1 MRRPGSNPARPMTVM
16 RSIRIG
22 FFSVFLL
29 AAPPPLSAIGID
41 TNAANTAFDP
51 AIALAARE
59 RSATI
64 WPHMRAGFALQ
75 TADNDRVARH
85 VSWFQKHPDY
95 LKRVMERADIYLHL
109 VLEEV
114 QARGLPAEIALLPVV
129 ESSFRPFAYS
139 HGRAAG
145 LWQFIPGT
153 GKRFGLKQNWWY
165 DGRRDVLASTQA
177 ALDYLEYLHD
187 HLKGDWLLALAAYNS
202 GEGTVNRAVQKN
214 RNAGR
219 PTDFWHLKLP
229 RETRE
234 YVPKLLALRRI
245 IETPEA
251 YGIQLEPIAD
261 QPRLTTV
268 ETGGQID
275 LALAAEL
282 ADISLDTV
290 YELNPGFNRW
300 ATDPEGPHQLLLPIA
315 SAEVFRERLSELPP
329 DARIQWARHKVRR
342 GQTLSHIARQ
352 HGTTVAVLRD
362 VNELRNDSIRVDQ
375 YLIIPVA
382 RKNLDQ
388 YALSANERRRKVR
401 SQRRSGTKLV
411 HTVDQGDTLWD
422 LSRQYKVKVRE
433 LARWNAMAPG
443 DPLRKGRK
451 IVIWQQPP
459 ATAAAGRGSAL
470 QSIHY
475 TVRKGDSLAR
485 ISRRFKVTINDLV
498 KWNGIPRNA
507 YLRPGQRLKL
517 YVDVTEQADS

>member
-1 MRRPGSNPARPMTVM
+1 MRRPGPTTARPTTVM
-16 RSIRIG
+16 RSISIG
-22 FFSVFLL
+22 F
-29 AAPPPLSAIGID
+29 LSAFILVAQSPLPANSID
-41 TNAANTAFDP
+41 TTTANAAFDP
-51 AIALAARE
+51 TVALAARA
-59 RSATI
+59 RSTTI

-75 TADNDRVARH
+75 TADNDRVAQH
-85 VSWFQKHPDY
+85 ISWFQKHPDY
-95 LKRVMERADIYLHL
+95 LKSVMERADIYLHL

-114 QARGLPAEIALLPVV
+114 QARNLPAEIALLPVV

-145 LWQFIPGT
+145 LWQFIPST

-165 DGRRDVLASTQA
+165 DGRRDVLASTRA
-177 ALDYLEYLHD
+177 ALDYLEYLHN
-187 HLKGDWLLALAAYNS
+187 HVKGDWLLALAAYNS
-202 GEGTVNRAVQKN
+202 GEGTVNRAIRKN
-214 RNAGR
+214 RKAGR

-229 RETRE
+229 RETRD
-234 YVPKLLALRRI
+234 YVPKLLALRCI
-245 IETPEA
+245 VQTPEA
-251 YGIQLEPIAD
+251 YGIQLRPIED

-300 ATDPEGPHQLLLPIA
+300 ATDPQGPHQLLLPIA
-315 SAEVFRERLSELPP
+315 SAELFRERLSELPP

-352 HGTTVAVLRD
+352 YATTVAVLRD
-362 VNELRNDSIRVDQ
+362 VNELRKDSIHVDQ

-401 SQRRSGTKLV
+401 SKRRSGTKLV
-411 HTVDQGDTLWD
+411 HTVEQGDTLWD
-422 LSRQYKVKVRE
+422 LSRKYKVKVRQ
-433 LARWNAMAPG
+433 LAGWNAMAPG
-443 DPLRKGRK
+443 DPLRKGRQ

-459 ATAAAGRGSAL
+459 RKAAASGRSAL

-485 ISRRFKVTINDLV
+485 ISRRFKVTVNDLV